1 MVGGSAQT
9 RGARPPDVESG
20 GLCMLFKPLHA
31 KAPYLYLGGMVAG
44 NLALYAASRIGKA
57 PIAEDGP
64 HPILAVAPIAGL
76 EVEVIPNIV

>member
-1 MVGGSAQT
+1 MFSP
-9 RGARPPDVESG
+9 GAFAW
-20 GLCMLFKPLHA
+20 LFNLLHI
-31 KAPYLYLGGMVAG
+31 KAPHLYLCGMVAG
-44 NLALYAASRIGKA
+44 NLALSAAARIGNA